1 MVHKL
6 TAQTEAHLKTIAAQA
21 KTITNLESS
30 LHAAAIARGESGGG
44 RLLLSRA
51 LEGLEVVVEVYKIY
65 VYVYIYTYIHTY
77 IHTHTRTHTE
87 VYTHMQARAHTHTQ
101 GLEMVLDWRLGP
113 VVLRVERE
121 RARAAKV
128 NRDAAR
134 LQLQVHK
141 HREDA
146 GQTDEVLEVRGELA
160 HIYA

>member
-1 MVHKL
+1 M
-6 TAQTEAHLKTIAAQA
+6 
-21 KTITNLESS
+21 
-30 LHAAAIARGESGGG
+30 
-44 RLLLSRA
+44 
-51 LEGLEVVVEVYKIY
+51 
-65 VYVYIYTYIHTY
+65 
-77 IHTHTRTHTE
+77 
-87 VYTHMQARAHTHTQ
+87 
-101 GLEMVLDWRLGP
+101 
-113 VVLRVERE
+113 VLRVERE